1 MGTTT
6 MNPRLRA
13 PRVSALALLIGAT
26 AGASTLA
33 ASPAWAAGELHVAT
47 GGSDSAAGTAAA
59 PLRTVQAAIDRATP
73 GTTIKVHQGTYSQ
86 VLNIKNSGTSAAPI
100 TVTNAGDGPVTI
112 TSSQAPDSCSNRRP
126 SSRRTIKIMSGA
138 DHWTFSGLNI
148 VHGAYLSGKGSGKTY
163 SWHAGLV
170 KKSSWEPRRKVPGA
184 GTRDPAAARGA
195 VAYLSKQLGTALD
208 PVEGISIVNNR
219 MTGRGIYASLS
230 NSGVVK
236 DNVISDI
243 LCGTGP
249 GLWVMNHSNFW
260 QVSGNDISRIKP
272 AVGAHFM
279 HEGIRFGSAANY
291 NTITNNYIHDLDGD
305 GRAFNTDVDGSWNTF
320 SNNRAANVA
329 IGYNDQMSGWG
340 NTWTNNTVTRYRTY
354 GFAFRMKDG
363 SLRAP
368 SKHSSTNGAIV
379 SGNVASSPAGGR
391 GLGAGGMMNSRFT
404 GNTFPSVFLG
414 KYLKGYW
421 GSQGNL
427 WNGSATP
434 PSS

>member
-1 MGTTT
+1 MGVRMPSTTT
-6 MNPRLRA
+6 RLAAAGIAALTGAAAFAAA
-13 PRVSALALLIGAT
+13 PAQA
-26 AGASTLA
+26 AGAEIHVSTK
-33 ASPAWAAGELHVAT
+33 
-47 GGSDSAAGTAAA
+47 GSDSAAGTAAA

-73 GTTIKVHQGTYSQ
+73 GTTIKVHAGTYSQ
-86 VLNIKNSGTSAAPI
+86 VLNIKNSGTASARI
-100 TVTNAGDGPVTI
+100 VVTNAGDGAVTL
-112 TSSQAPDSCSNRRP
+112 TSAQAPDSCSNRRP
-126 SSRRTIKIMSGA
+126 SSRRTIKIMTGA
-138 DHWTFSGLNI
+138 DYWTFQGLNI
-148 VHGAYLSGKGSGKTY
+148 VHGAYLSGKGSGKAY

-170 KKSSWEPRRKVPGA
+170 KKGLWEPRRQVPGT
-184 GTRDPAAARGA
+184 GSRNPTAARGA
-195 VAYLSKQLGTALD
+195 AAYLAKVTGTAMD
-208 PVEGISIVNNR
+208 PVEGISFIGNT

-236 DNVISDI
+236 DNVIKDI
-243 LCGTGP
+243 ICGTGP
-249 GLWVMNHSNFW
+249 GVWAMNHSNFW

-291 NTITNNYIHDLDGD
+291 NTITNNYVHDLEGD

-354 GFAFRMKDG
+354 AFAFRMKDG
-363 SLRAP
+363 SLRLP

-391 GLGAGGMMNSRFT
+391 GLGVGGSMNSKFT
-404 GNTFPSVFLG
+404 GNTFPNVFLG
-414 KYLKGYW
+414 KYLTSYW
-421 GSQGNL
+421 GKYGNT
-427 WNGSATP
+427 WNGSTRP
-434 PSS
+434 PV